1 MDPYYFS
8 KDDDTRVYVMTPR
21 KSQERYDKKK
31 RMTYIVFG
39 DAFST
44 NYNSKI
50 PKLLN
55 TIRSVLWSDVPIAL
69 RNYEPLDCNAPGA
82 SGPDPEPNPA
92 LFESERAN
100 ALFQFDPDAFG
111 NGKSGWRLFY
121 EGIQFSSTDPA
132 PGPEAATGVPDF

>member
-1 MDPYYFS
+1 MDPYNFGE
-8 KDDDTRVYVMTPR
+8 DDDTRVYVMTPR
-21 KSQERYDKKK
+21 RSKTVVDNEGNP
-31 RMTYIVFG
+31 YIEFG
-39 DAFST
+39 DTFTT
-44 NYNSKI
+44 NCIKKI
-50 PKLLN
+50 PQLLN
-55 TIRSVLWSDVPIAL
+55 TIRTALWNDVPIAL
-69 RNYEPLDCNAPGA
+69 RNYEPLDCNAPDA